1 MSNYGLTE
9 DFWAS
14 LFALFCSVGTPHKKW
29 SQHLQLAD
37 TANRSCWYMAVPA
50 NEQASSSEFRNIICL
65 VIVIFVSLQLQ
76 RTAGQPAELHPG
88 PYMWC
93 SHMLTC
99 TSDQIKVSKWASQYR
114 ASTARDV
121 VPMSWAGENSPLKQ
135 PNGCL
140 IPFFYVHNASHLLDA
155 STRRALL
162 LPWTWIG

>member
-140 IPFFYVHNASHLLDA
+140 IPFFLCSQCKSALWCIHTSGSFASL
-155 STRRALL
+155 
-162 LPWTWIG
+162 TWIG